1 VSALAPWTG
10 GTTLFPDARAEQRR
24 TIEEITTRI
33 ADRFGDERAIVR
45 ASLLGK
51 TR

>member
-1 VSALAPWTG
+1 MSALAPWMG

-24 TIEEITTRI
+24 TIEETAARI
-33 ADRFGDERAIVR
+33 ADRFGNERAIVR